1 MFFCSKGNQIHRPKS
16 PRQGGEH
23 PQKLRPYQKT
33 ARYIEHPETEKSNLP
48 ESKIYSIQN
57 NSLNF
62 ETPVFNEFF
71 EWSAA
76 IWVMT
81 FQ

>member
-1 MFFCSKGNQIHRPKS
+1 MFFCSKGNQHHRPKR

-23 PQKLRPYQKT
+23 PQKLRPQQKT
-33 ARYIEHPETEKSNLP
+33 ARYIEHPETETSTLP
-48 ESKIYSIQN
+48 ETKICSTQN
-57 NSLNF
+57 NSQNF

-71 EWSAA
+71 EWLAA
-76 IWVMT
+76 IWFMT